1 MEALLTV
8 TVSQVNRYIK
18 AVLEEDGKLTDLYVK
33 GEISNFSC
41 HNRSGHFYF
50 SLKDQ
55 ASAVRAVMFQSDA
68 KELPFLPENGMAV
81 LVRARVGVYERDGV
95 YQLYVS
101 DIQPD
106 GAGALAVAFE
116 QRKAKLAAQGLFD
129 EACKKP
135 LPPRPA
141 RVGIVTSGTG
151 AALQDILSVLSRR
164 YPLCTAVVAPA
175 LVQGRE
181 AAASVARA
189 VRQLDR
195 EGGCDVMIV
204 GRGGGS
210 TEDLWCFNEEAV
222 AYAVFGCKTP
232 VISAVGHETDY
243 TICDFVADVRAPTPS
258 AAAELAVPAA
268 EALRRRV
275 QESGARLAGAAKT
288 ALRRREEA
296 LGRFRDHAALRD
308 LAGRFVK
315 AQERL
320 DFFRESLYNRKCIF
334 IQEKT
339 REIRA
344 RAALLDSLSPLR
356 VLDRGYCLTY
366 RGEDAVPSVRALRP
380 GDAMRIRFRDGAADA
395 AVQTIQEDV
404 REGTS
409 DDL

>member
-1 MEALLTV
+1 MLTV

-18 AVLEEDGKLTDLYVK
+18 AVLEEDGKLSDLYVK

-116 QRKAKLAAQGLFD
+116 QRKVKLAAQGLFD

-135 LPPRPA
+135 LPPRPV

-210 TEDLWCFNEEAV
+210 TEDLWCFNDETLAH
-222 AYAVFGCKTP
+222 AVFRCETP

-243 TICDFVADVRAPTPS
+243 TILDFVADVRAPTPS
-258 AAAELAVPAA
+258 AAAELAVPSAQM
-268 EALRRRV
+268 LCR
-275 QESGARLAGAAKT
+275 QLYDLNGRLSKT
-288 ALRRREEA
+288 ARERLRSLREQLREKQ
-296 LGRFRDHAALRD
+296 DHPALRD
-308 LAGRFVK
+308 PGRGIAK
-315 AQERL
+315 YSEKL
-320 DFFRESLYNRKCIF
+320 DFLTKALYNRKRI
-334 IQEKT
+334 IVREKQLGLQ
-339 REIRA
+339 A
-344 RAALLDSLSPLR
+344 KAALLDSLSPLR
-356 VLDRGYCLTY
+356 VLKRGYSVVF
-366 RGEDAVPSVRALRP
+366 RGEDMVSSAGALREE
-380 GDAMRIRFRDGAADA
+380 DHITVQFWDGNAS
-395 AVQTIQEDV
+395 AVVTKTACGEEPD
-404 REGTS
+404 
-409 DDL
+409 